1 MTIQNMMD
9 NVIKRYG
16 HEAPVTIAF
25 VDIAT
30 SWKSYKAIK
39 EMYEIAMTEERFYK

>member
-9 NVIKRYG
+9 NVIRRYG
-16 HEAPVTIAF
+16 HEAPVTIVF

-39 EMYEIAMTEERFYK
+39 NMYEIAITEEHFY

>member
-16 HEAPVTIAF
+16 LEAETTIAF

-30 SWKSYKAIK
+30 TWKSYEAIRN
-39 EMYEIAMTEERFYK
+39 MYEIAMSEYQFY